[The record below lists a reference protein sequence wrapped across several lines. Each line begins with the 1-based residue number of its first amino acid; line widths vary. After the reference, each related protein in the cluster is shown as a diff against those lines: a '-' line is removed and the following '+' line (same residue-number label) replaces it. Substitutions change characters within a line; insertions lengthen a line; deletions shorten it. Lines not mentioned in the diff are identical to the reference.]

1 MIARICGTISAAIAP
16 WTNREVISMVPA
28 FLFGQLG
35 FHVSYRFTD
44 LLAPLGITPRHY
56 GTLRILSANDGR
68 SQQQLCEAQRIH
80 RNVMVGLVD
89 ELEKRGL
96 VERRKHPTDRRAHA
110 VYLLPAAYK
119 LLAQAEEIVSGLDA
133 DVTASLEPEE
143 RATLVTLL
151 QRTAMGN
158 GLIPDMHPGLARQA
172 DKC

>member
-1 MIARICGTISAAIAP
+1 MTEDDPTFVPLS
-16 WTNREVISMVPA
+16 EHPA

-35 FHVSYRFTD
+35 FHVGYRFTD
-44 LLAPLGITPRHY
+44 LLAPLGISPRHY
-56 GTLRILSANDGR
+56 GTLRILLANDGQ

-110 VYLLPAAYK
+110 VYLLPAAHE
-119 LLAQAEEIVSGLDA
+119 LLAQAEGIVAGLDA
-133 DVTASLEPEE
+133 DVTASLDPEE
-143 RATLVTLL
+143 RATLVKLL

-158 GLIPDMHPGLARQA
+158 GLIPDVHPGLSRP
-172 DKC
+172 DSC